1 MLRTETVTADT
12 LELLKILT
20 RDEKLTDFF
29 LVGGTALSLQIGHRI
44 SIDID
49 LFSAHSFDN
58 NEMLEYLRA
67 NYDFRM
73 NFIAKN
79 TLKGLIKEIK
89 TDLITHPYAFVKDLQ
104 TVEGIRM
111 ASLED
116 IAAMKLNAISGN
128 GTRLKDFIDVAFL
141 SRYLSLT
148 QMMDAYERKY
158 ASRNPVMIAKSL
170 LYHQDIDFNENVQMM
185 TTKYSWKL
193 IEKRLREMEKSPN
206 VVFENNPF

>member
-12 LELLKILT
+12 LELLKVLT

-79 TLKGLIKEIK
+79 TLKGQIKEIK

-111 ASLED
+111 VSLED

-170 LYHQDIDFNENVQMM
+170 LYHRDIDFNENVQMM
-185 TTKYSWKL
+185 TPKYSWKL
-193 IEKRLREMEKSPN
+193 IEKRLREMEKSPK
-206 VVFENNPF
+206 VVFENDPF